1 MSKNILWVK
10 LFLKDKNA
18 LKECTLKLWKVKS
31 LIKFC
36 GKVFDPKITAFY
48 NETDSCEKNN
58 PTGNKFISCER
69 HKSQS
74 KLILNLLWN
83 NVFLMIMLNHFMIT
97 MNNNTIDCL
106 YRIFSQIIKY
116 KIHLGDNIILKVD
129 IQCSLNGTSKNIAF
143 QILSSHTILTIYGDV
158 ICPPKGFLFILL
170 LLYIFHISSIVSNS
184 KKIVEEKM
192 MIFYKYVKGAKKRK
206 KMKKKTIN
214 NGWRKKDVIW

>member
-1 MSKNILWVK
+1 
-10 LFLKDKNA
+10 
-18 LKECTLKLWKVKS
+18 
-31 LIKFC
+31 
-36 GKVFDPKITAFY
+36 
-48 NETDSCEKNN
+48 
-58 PTGNKFISCER
+58 
-69 HKSQS
+69 
-74 KLILNLLWN
+74 
-83 NVFLMIMLNHFMIT
+83 MIMLNHFMIT

-170 LLYIFHISSIVSNS
+170 LLYIFHISSISSIVSNS

-214 NGWRKKDVIW
+214 NG